1 MSQERFPYDYG
12 NERDA
17 IKNAKRYC
25 APSHEHHT
33 VVVQNPKD
41 GRYLI
46 LMCTNDDD
54 LPTRVPILW
63 RADKLPTP
71 EPIQHETGDMMN
83 ALYEMIRDGAIALH
97 VVNHGFNVNEESL
110 DALCAEWIET
120 GTIDPTA
127 WTED

>member
-1 MSQERFPYDYG
+1 MSQERFHYDYG
-12 NERDA
+12 SERDA

-46 LMCTNDDD
+46 LMCANDDD

-63 RADKLPTP
+63 KADKLPP
-71 EPIQHETGDMMN
+71 PAPIEHETGDMMN
-83 ALYEMIRDGAIALH
+83 AIFEMVEQGVICIH
-97 VVNHGFNVNEESL
+97 VVNHGANVHQESL
-110 DALCAEWIET
+110 DGLCAEWIET
-120 GTIDPTA
+120 GTIDPA
-127 WTED
+127 NWQED